1 MKLVFFFFFKSMKR
15 FLDIIIPKILP
26 AEIQYQTIPHEG
38 KTDLEKSIPRKL
50 KAWNEPDTKFIVIQ
64 DQDSWDCKKLKQKLV
79 DLCKPT
85 GREYLVRIA
94 CHELESWYFGDL
106 SAVSKAYNKDL
117 TKLSQKSQYKI
128 PDAIINPKKELQKYL
143 PEHQQISG
151 AEKIAE
157 YFNPQINTSVSFQ
170 MFLSGIKKL
179 IS

>member
-1 MKLVFFFFFKSMKR
+1 MTITKITIISASTHCKWSFLFWKEKRIYADKKSNWKWTVYELHR
-15 FLDIIIPKILP
+15 TRWFTRLS
-26 AEIQYQTIPHEG
+26 
-38 KTDLEKSIPRKL
+38 LETR
-50 KAWNEPDTKFIVIQ
+50 
-64 DQDSWDCKKLKQKLV
+64 
-79 DLCKPT
+79 
-85 GREYLVRIA
+85 
-94 CHELESWYFGDL
+94 YFGDL

>member
-1 MKLVFFFFFKSMKR
+1 MKLVFLLEEKSMKR

-106 SAVSKAYNKDL
+106 SAVSKH
-117 TKLSQKSQYKI
+117 TTRI
-128 PDAIINPKKELQKYL
+128 
-143 PEHQQISG
+143 
-151 AEKIAE
+151 
-157 YFNPQINTSVSFQ
+157 
-170 MFLSGIKKL
+170 
-179 IS
+179 

>member
-1 MKLVFFFFFKSMKR
+1 METR
-15 FLDIIIPKILP
+15 
-26 AEIQYQTIPHEG
+26 
-38 KTDLEKSIPRKL
+38 
-50 KAWNEPDTKFIVIQ
+50 
-64 DQDSWDCKKLKQKLV
+64 
-79 DLCKPT
+79 
-85 GREYLVRIA
+85 
-94 CHELESWYFGDL
+94 YFGDL

-128 PDAIINPKKELQKYL
+128 PDAIINQKKELQKYL